1 MFVWLYDKAPRRR
14 GVLILATQRAPF
26 CVKWV
31 VSAGLALGN
40 RAKKA
45 VGRGNPVTWSQSIA
59 EVFFWNLDM
68 YGPEFRHLHSTCE
81 VRRWF
86 EESGFQNISSRAR
99 LEYGFG
105 LTGDLPGRPLIDAEV
120 GLVPDCDQ

>member
-1 MFVWLYDKAPRRR
+1 M
-14 GVLILATQRAPF
+14 
-26 CVKWV
+26 KWV

-68 YGPEFRHLHSTCE
+68 YGPEFRHLHSASE
-81 VRRWF
+81 VMQWF
-86 EESGFQNISSRAR
+86 EDCGFQNVSPRAR
-99 LEYGFG
+99 MEYGFG
-105 LTGDLPGRPLIDAEV
+105 LVGDLQPVLERTKEPDGMGAGGR
-120 GLVPDCDQ
+120 CDHLCL